1 MGKKDKK
8 RNKELQESVYELRG
22 KLINLY
28 LEGDTSKSREE
39 IKELREEIFALTG
52 PHTADERWYCLHGGA
67 DIRVKGED
75 SEEFKAAQDKLK
87 QVLYDEEAAEEFEKT
102 GTSWRHIPNEE
113 RRYIFAGEIDQHAP
127 GAKLDAGKPRPGLV
141 LKGFRRALMEVAKV
155 GTMGARKYS
164 DNGWEHVPD
173 GFNRYTDAMWR
184 HLLEEGL
191 DEESG
196 LPHLAHAA
204 WNILAV
210 LELMVRE
217 DEEE

>member
-1 MGKKDKK
+1 MVKVGLGILVHKMKK
-8 RNKELQESVYELRG
+8 KELKAHIEDLAEQ
-22 KLINLY
+22 LY
-28 LEGDTSKSREE
+28 LTRCELFDMYMKEDE
-39 IKELREEIFALTG
+39 LPIKI
-52 PHTADERWYCLHGGA
+52 
-67 DIRVKGED
+67 KGKE
-75 SEEFKAAQDKLK
+75 SPEFKAAQENLK
-87 QVLYDEEAAEEFEKT
+87 KMLDYSAAGGEPGSL